1 MRIEMSFA
9 GRENEKGRTWNDR
22 TCREEMVAEHE
33 ITDSLTTLISSKD
46 YSTRN
51 RIWWPAITADPILVS
66 SIRTN
71 DQIK

>member
-51 RIWWPAITADPILVS
+51 RI
-66 SIRTN
+66 
-71 DQIK
+71 